1 MTHHLTSRC
10 SHWVRVALATWMSL
24 EGGSLSI
31 IAGDSVYRFAVEEQK
46 GEVTFVQAGHLASL
60 VLAFLANHPFQL
72 NRPPR

>member
-1 MTHHLTSRC
+1 M
-10 SHWVRVALATWMSL
+10 

-60 VLAFLANHPFQL
+60 VWHFWLTIPF
-72 NRPPR
+72 N